1 MQRYLPHGLIV
12 VLMLLLIWA
21 VFFWDPSIKS
31 PESEVVSREDAEPAV
46 AEAPTG
52 GDFTLQSFSG
62 PVSLNALRGK
72 VVALFFGYTRCPD
85 VCPMSLGY
93 LGLAFNELSPDER
106 VQVQGLFVSVDPER
120 DTLDRLKD
128 YGEYFHPRILGI
140 TGEPAEVSEIA
151 GRYGAGY
158 RKVEQELTA
167 GYTIDHTADIYLIDR
182 QGRLRQSIS
191 HGTPP
196 GRILDGIRELLREG

>member
-12 VLMLLLIWA
+12 VLMPLLIWA
-21 VFFWDPSIKS
+21 AFFWDPSIKS
-31 PESEVVSREDAEPAV
+31 PESEIASPEEPEPVIA
-46 AEAPTG
+46 AAPTG
-52 GDFTLQSFSG
+52 GDFTLQSYRG
-62 PVSLNALRGK
+62 PVSLNSLRGK

-93 LGLAFNELSPDER
+93 LGLAFNELSPDELS
-106 VQVQGLFVSVDPER
+106 QIQGLFVSVDPER

-128 YGEYFHPRILGI
+128 YGEYFHPKILGI
-140 TGEPAEVSEIA
+140 TGEPAEVAEIA
-151 GRYGAGY
+151 RRYGAGY

-182 QGRLRQSIS
+182 RGRLGQFIS

-196 GRILDGIRELLREG
+196 SRILDGIRELLRDD